1 MNEPIE
7 NEYFNWLCAKVL
19 ERHGQMYYT
28 LLGILH
34 TTEFIWVIPM
44 DANRAADG
52 IELRSDFLRECFMK
66 SDHIWYQEPCSVL
79 EMLIALAK
87 RASFQTDIPTKTWFW
102 EMMSNLQLD
111 QFRQVMDQD
120 VPIIKNIIHTFM
132 TRDYDWH
139 GYGGL
144 FPITI
149 TQNDQRDIEIWY
161 QFNEYVMNNG
171 LV

>member
-1 MNEPIE
+1 MDEPIE

-28 LLGILH
+28 LLGVLH
-34 TTEFIWVIPM
+34 TTEFIWVVPL

-52 IELRSDFLRECFMK
+52 IELREDFLRETFQK
-66 SDHIWYQEPCSVL
+66 SNPLWYEEPCSVL
-79 EMLIALAK
+79 EMLIAFAK
-87 RASFQTDIPTKTWFW
+87 RASFQTDIPTRKWFW
-102 EMMSNLQLD
+102 EMMSNIQLD
-111 QFRQVMDQD
+111 QFRQVFDQD
-120 VPIIKNIIHTFM
+120 MPMIQDILAAFM
-132 TRDYDWH
+132 LRNYDFH

-149 TQNDQRDIEIWY
+149 TQNDQREIELWY
-161 QFNEYVMNNG
+161 QFNEYVMADG

>member
-1 MNEPIE
+1 MDEPIE
-7 NEYFNWLCAKVL
+7 NEYFNWLCVRVL
-19 ERHGQMYYT
+19 ERNGRMYYD

-34 TTEFIWVIPM
+34 TTEFIWVVPQ
-44 DANRAADG
+44 DSHRAADG
-52 IELRSDFLRECFMK
+52 IELRNDFLRE
-66 SDHIWYQEPCSVL
+66 SYRRNDPNWYAEPCSVL
-79 EMLIALAK
+79 EMLIAFAK
-87 RASFQTDIPTKTWFW
+87 RASFQTGRPTRWWFW

-111 QFRQVMDQD
+111 QFRLLRDED
-120 VPIIKNIIHTFM
+120 VRIIKDILHRFM
-132 TRDYDWH
+132 CRDYDSH

-161 QFNEYVMNNG
+161 QFSEYTLNNG